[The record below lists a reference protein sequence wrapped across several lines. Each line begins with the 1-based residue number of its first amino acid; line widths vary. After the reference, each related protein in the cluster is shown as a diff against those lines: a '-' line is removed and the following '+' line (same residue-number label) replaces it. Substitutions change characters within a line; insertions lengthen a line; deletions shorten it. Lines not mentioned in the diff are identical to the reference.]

1 MIKKDN
7 KGRFA
12 KGHRGGGRAKGTQN
26 KATRFNK
33 LIEDDIEAVVES
45 IVKDA
50 KNGCNQARKLILDRW
65 LPVPTMQTLQLEQEI
80 EALKVILEDDNGNDS
95 RTA

>member
-12 KGHRGGGRAKGTQN
+12 KGHQGGGRKKGTQN
-26 KATRFNK
+26 KATRFNQ
-33 LIEDDIEAVVES
+33 LIENDIDSVIES
-45 IVKDA
+45 ILKDA

-80 EALKVILEDDNGNDS
+80 EDLKSLMEGSHGNHN
-95 RTA
+95 RAT